1 MEMTDVLAKMD
12 ERLARQDEILAR
24 MDERTAR
31 QDAILAEHQRLLE
44 YVVRLVD
51 MGREE
56 AQAGREASTRV
67 LQRMLEWDIRQ
78 DRTWERVE
86 RALTT
91 LEETLR
97 GRSARGGAR

>member
-24 MDERTAR
+24 MDERTAE
-31 QDAILAEHQRLLE
+31 QARLLE

-51 MGREE
+51 MAREE

-67 LQRMLEWDIRQ
+67 LQRMLEWDIRH

-97 GRSARGGAR
+97 GRSARGSARRPP

>member
-24 MDERTAR
+24 MDERTAE
-31 QDAILAEHQRLLE
+31 QARLLE

-51 MGREE
+51 MAREE

-67 LQRMLEWDIRQ
+67 LQRMLEWDIRH

>member
-1 MEMTDVLAKMD
+1 MEMTDVLAKKD

-24 MDERTAR
+24 MDERTAE
-31 QDAILAEHQRLLE
+31 QARLLE

-51 MGREE
+51 MAREE

-67 LQRMLEWDIRQ
+67 LQRMLEWDIRH

>member
-24 MDERTAR
+24 QDEILARMDERTAE
-31 QDAILAEHQRLLE
+31 QARLLE

-51 MGREE
+51 MAREE
-56 AQAGREASTRV
+56 AQAGREASTR
-67 LQRMLEWDIRQ
+67 MLEWDIRHE
-78 DRTWERVE
+78 RTWERVE

>member
-1 MEMTDVLAKMD
+1 MEMTDVFAKMD

-24 MDERTAR
+24 MDERTAE
-31 QDAILAEHQRLLE
+31 QARLLE

-51 MGREE
+51 MAREE

-67 LQRMLEWDIRQ
+67 LQRLLEWDIRH

-91 LEETLR
+91 LEETMR
-97 GRSARGGAR
+97 GRTGRGV